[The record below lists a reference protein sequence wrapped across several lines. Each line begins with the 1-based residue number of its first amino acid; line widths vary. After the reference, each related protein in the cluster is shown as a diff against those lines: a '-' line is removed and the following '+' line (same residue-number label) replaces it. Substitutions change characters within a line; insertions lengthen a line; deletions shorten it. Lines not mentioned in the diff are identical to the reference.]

1 MRHRLADLAQ
11 FDLRTFLDLGLAV
24 STCLGRPMMA

>member
-11 FDLRTFLDLGLAV
+11 FDLRTFLDLVLAV
-24 STCLGRPMMA
+24 STSRVG